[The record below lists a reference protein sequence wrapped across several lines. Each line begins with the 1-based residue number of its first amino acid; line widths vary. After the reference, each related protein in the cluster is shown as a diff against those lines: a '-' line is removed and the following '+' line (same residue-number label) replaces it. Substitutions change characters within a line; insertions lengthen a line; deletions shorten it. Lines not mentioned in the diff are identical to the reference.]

1 MDATDV
7 YLAAARVDGCAVELR
22 ARADLVRLRMQ
33 TTRWRSGA
41 ATAAFDRVDE
51 LLALLMMSAER
62 VEAVADATR
71 ALAVKVAYS

>member
-7 YLAAARVDGCAVELR
+7 YLAAARVDSCAVDLR

-33 TTRWRSGA
+33 TTRWRSTA
-41 ATAAFDRVDE
+41 AHAAFDRVDE
-51 LLALLMMSAER
+51 LLALLIRSADR